1 MQIHIVGIPDGG
13 QNGLQVGGQQGQI
26 HSGGVGAQD
35 QEEEED
41 GGKELDVYEER
52 EPGLAGGAGVLG
64 FV

>member
-13 QNGLQVGGQQGQI
+13 QDGLQVGWQQGQI

-35 QEEEED
+35 EEEEED
-41 GGKELDVYEER
+41 GGKELYVHEER
-52 EPGLAGGAGVLG
+52 EPGFAGRARVLG